1 MSSAD
6 LSDSLLSSS
15 SSKKKKSS
23 HSKSKTESV
32 ALDAS
37 ASAAPAPAVSA
48 ASSGGLSEEVLASLG
63 NKRTV
68 VRIPALSDAVK
79 VEQVTVFS
87 DRAEVVRSVKLGDR
101 AAGLYSI
108 VLEGFTNHVVGDS
121 IRVEAD
127 QRSRLTIVEV
137 SSEVVHVA
145 EPVVEVK
152 PVEPSAELIA
162 LEKEADGVRDRI
174 TQLHNEQDTVTAQL
188 RWLDDYCS
196 QMNPRTLAAEAA
208 DKIMSLEFA
217 AGFIGFV
224 GSQRDALNAKSRALS
239 RELSAEQAKQVALSS
254 KIADLTAPP
263 PPPVVETYGLVSTGL
278 KRHCTVVVFVPHDG
292 DAGELRVSMIVLNCS
307 WRSSYDVRITDVSEG
322 KMQLIYYGEVKNDT
336 QEHWTDATFSL
347 STASPEAGQPPKMAT
362 LHVEMHEIGWR
373 QPQFQQVQ
381 QHQQQFQ
388 AFSSHGMDNNA
399 NPLYNNNIAS
409 SNAMWSS
416 SSAPPPPTRGN
427 TATPEPNAAD
437 DEDDDPLANSDT
449 TAVFPVAG
457 RKTIASD
464 SKFHKLTIALTSLP
478 CEFNHTAI
486 PKSGRVYLRGTSKSK
501 HQLLAGPLSVYMG
514 GRFVC
519 TVQQRAVPPASPFS
533 VFLGVDSAVA
543 LKVLPEKQV
552 KSAAGRVFKSR
563 VSNTRRLIDV
573 RNGRAETISVNLF
586 EQLPLSHDTAAKVK
600 LIEPPGDNLEKLG
613 VVLNEHNNLRFFFKL
628 EPGEKRTVALEYEI
642 QYPVDKEISIREW

>member
-1 MSSAD
+1 MSD
-6 LSDSLLSSS
+6 LPESLLSS

-23 HSKSKTESV
+23 HSKSKGEAV
-32 ALDAS
+32 ALD

-48 ASSGGLSEEVLASLG
+48 AASGGLSEEVLASLG

-108 VLEGFTNHVVGDS
+108 VLEGFTNHAVGDS

-137 SSEVVHVA
+137 SSELVHVA
-145 EPVVEVK
+145 EPVVVEK
-152 PVEPSAELIA
+152 AAEPSAELLA
-162 LEKEADGVRDRI
+162 LQKEADDARART
-174 TQLHNEQDTVTAQL
+174 TQLHNEQDTVAAQL
-188 RWLDDYCS
+188 RWLDDYAS

-208 DKIMSLEFA
+208 DKIMSLEFVA
-217 AGFIGFV
+217 SFVGFV
-224 GSQRDALNAKSRALS
+224 GSQRDALNAKSRALA
-239 RELSAEQAKQVALSS
+239 RDLAAEQAKLLALSS

-263 PPPVVETYGLVSTGL
+263 PQPVVETYGLIATGL
-278 KRHCTVVVFVPHDG
+278 KRHCTVVVFVPRDG

-336 QEHWTDATFSL
+336 EEHWTDATFSL

-373 QPQFQQVQ
+373 QPQFQQQ
-381 QHQQQFQ
+381 QQVQQQFQ

-399 NPLYNNNIAS
+399 NPLYNNNAAS

-416 SSAPPPPTRGN
+416 SAPPPPPRGN
-427 TATPEPNAAD
+427 NATATPEPNEAD
-437 DEDDDPLANSDT
+437 DDDDDPLANSDT

-533 VFLGVDSAVA
+533 VFLGVDSAVS